1 MSQAQVPSSQSKFKL
16 SSTWLDAWMR
26 WATFHSV
33 AYGLIALGLALV
45 LTLVLAWSIPQ
56 TFLGF
61 DERSDS
67 LTWNLSS
74 KSTQERRVVMVDID
88 EKSIQALGPWPWSR
102 ETMASLARG
111 LNNYGVGLKLFD
123 VVLPDAKPGDDALT
137 RALQSGGPSIG
148 GQILSLNPNIEV
160 KSGALPLGA
169 FDAVSPCSASMQPG
183 FGYIGNDPNIL
194 SAYSGVGHLTPLIDP
209 DGMVR
214 RIPAFVCVE
223 GRGYPALS
231 LAALM
236 HMGLGSEEGLMK
248 SGPYWVK
255 GQFLG
260 QAPWTLKLR
269 RAPEFE
275 LPLDERGFIRVSY
288 RTPKAGFVSVSA
300 LDVIRGDAPKAL
312 LDGAWVLVGSTAF
325 GAGDAVPTPH
335 GGAEGGLEVHAQV
348 ISAALDEATPYTPLG
363 NTGIQ
368 MATLLVGVLLLLL
381 LVNGFVGL
389 GGFLGGLL
397 GGLFGVSQ
405 ASKLFE
411 ARRQSAQAWSKR
423 ERVAFLLPFLG
434 LALAGLMYV
443 GHAWMLLNHGY
454 WLSWSLPASGVVLSS
469 MALTAAVMAQ
479 LRWQRTRVYDNM
491 SSYMS
496 ESVAQEVALDGE
508 SQDVQVKESAV
519 VVLSVNLRNF
529 DRFCASQKPDL
540 SAKLLHQYLFL
551 MNREVKS
558 SGGELQH
565 IQGSEL
571 LVVWRKDLGKEA
583 LEPIALLP
591 KQLWQCA
598 QDWLQVWSHQQT
610 EALRLETESVAR
622 DLSASAKGLV
632 PTSYISDGIR
642 LGQELQLEMGLELG
656 HAMLG
661 SMGPSDRR
669 VHAVIGEPVQV
680 AHALRAMS
688 SELSYPALMGPRLY
702 DKIELNGQLMGDS
715 DRPIRLGDFLL
726 SGLTTSKLIYAF
738 NIDVEPARLYLVDP
752 ASLEQRVA

>member
-1 MSQAQVPSSQSKFKL
+1 MIQAQETSSNKTKL
-16 SSTWLDAWMR
+16 TSTWLDAWMR

-33 AYGLIALGLALV
+33 AYGLIALGGALFV
-45 LTLVLAWSIPQ
+45 TGVLAWLMPQ
-56 TFLGF
+56 TFLAF

-67 LTWNLSS
+67 LTWNLNS
-74 KSTQERRVVMVDID
+74 KGFDERRVVMVDID
-88 EKSIQALGPWPWSR
+88 EKSIQALGRWPWSR
-102 ETMASLARG
+102 ETMVSLVGG

-123 VVLPDAKPGDDALT
+123 VVLPDAKTGDDALT
-137 RALQSGGPSIG
+137 RVLKSGGPSIG
-148 GQILSLNPNIEV
+148 GQILSLDPKIDV
-160 KSGALPLGA
+160 KSGALPFGA
-169 FDAVSPCSASMQPG
+169 FDAISPCSASMQPG
-183 FGYIGNDPNIL
+183 FGYIGNDPSIL
-194 SAYSGVGHLTPLIDP
+194 SAYSGVGHLTPLIDS

-236 HMGLGSEEGLMK
+236 HMGLGSEDALMK

-260 QAPWTLKLR
+260 QAPWTLKLKS
-269 RAPEFE
+269 APEFE

-288 RTPKAGFVSVSA
+288 RTPKAGFVSISA

-363 NTGIQ
+363 NSGIQ
-368 MATLLVGVLLLLL
+368 IVSVLAGVLLLLL

-389 GGFLGGLL
+389 GGFFGSLL

-423 ERVAFLLPFLG
+423 ERVAFLLPFFG
-434 LALAGLMYV
+434 FALAGLMYV
-443 GHAWMLLNHGY
+443 AHAWALLSHGY
-454 WLSWSLPASGVVLSS
+454 WISWSLPATGVVLSS

-491 SSYMS
+491 SSYLS
-496 ESVAQEVALDGE
+496 EPVAAEVALQE
-508 SQDVQVKESAV
+508 KSQDMQVKESEV
-519 VVLSVNLRNF
+519 VTLSVNLRNF
-529 DRFCASQKPDL
+529 ERFCASQTPDL
-540 SAKLLHQYLFL
+540 SVKLLHQYLFL
-551 MNREVKS
+551 MNREVTNL
-558 SGGELQH
+558 GGQLQH

-571 LVVWRKDLGKEA
+571 LVVWRDELGPDAIEQ
-583 LEPIALLP
+583 ISLLP
-591 KQLWQCA
+591 KTLWQCA
-598 QDWLQVWSHQQT
+598 QDLLQVWSHQQT
-610 EALRLETESVAR
+610 EELKIEKSSLND
-622 DLSASAKGLV
+622 DLTTSAKGLV
-632 PTSYISDGIR
+632 PTSYISDSIR
-642 LGQELQLEMGLELG
+642 LGRELQLEMGLEMG
-656 HAMLG
+656 QAMLG

-669 VHAVIGEPVQV
+669 VHAVIGEPVQA

-688 SELSYPALMGPRLY
+688 SELSYPALMGPKFY
-702 DKIELNGQLMGDS
+702 DKIELYGKLMGET

-726 SGLTTSKLIYAF
+726 PGLTTSKLIYAF
-738 NIDVEPARLYLVDP
+738 NIDLESASLYLVDP
-752 ASLEQRVA
+752 AKVQQRVA

>member
-1 MSQAQVPSSQSKFKL
+1 MSQAQATSSNKTKL
-16 SSTWLDAWMR
+16 TSTWLDAWMR

-33 AYGLIALGLALV
+33 AYGLIALGAAL
-45 LTLVLAWSIPQ
+45 LVTVALSWLLPQ
-56 TFLGF
+56 TFLAF

-67 LTWNLSS
+67 LTWNLNS
-74 KSTQERRVVMVDID
+74 KGFDERRVVMVDID

-102 ETMASLARG
+102 ETMASLVGG

-123 VVLPDAKPGDDALT
+123 VVLPDAKTGDDAFT
-137 RALQSGGPSIG
+137 RVLQSGGPSIG
-148 GQILSLNPNIEV
+148 GQILSLDPKIDV

-183 FGYIGNDPNIL
+183 FGYIGNDPSIL

-214 RIPAFVCVE
+214 RIPAFVCVD

-236 HMGLGSEEGLMK
+236 HMGLGSEDALMK

-260 QAPWTLKLR
+260 QAPWTLKLKS
-269 RAPEFE
+269 APEFE

-288 RTPKAGFVSVSA
+288 RTPKAGFVSISA
-300 LDVIRGDAPKAL
+300 LDVIRGDAPKTL

-348 ISAALDEATPYTPLG
+348 ISAALDEATPYMPLG
-363 NTGIQ
+363 NSGIQ
-368 MATLLVGVLLLLL
+368 IVSVLAGVLLLLL

-423 ERVAFLLPFLG
+423 ERVAFLLPFFG
-434 LALAGLMYV
+434 LALAGLLYAA
-443 GHAWMLLNHGY
+443 HAWALLSHGY
-454 WLSWSLPASGVVLSS
+454 WISWSLPATGVVLSS

-491 SSYMS
+491 SSYLS
-496 ESVAQEVALDGE
+496 EPVAAEVALQE
-508 SQDVQVKESAV
+508 ASQDVQVKESAV
-519 VVLSVNLRNF
+519 VILSINLRNF
-529 DRFCASQKPDL
+529 DRFCASQAPDL
-540 SAKLLHQYLFL
+540 SAKLLHQYLFF
-551 MNREVKS
+551 MNREVKNL
-558 SGGELQH
+558 GGQLQH

-571 LVVWRKDLGKEA
+571 LVVWSDELDQDAIEQ
-583 LEPIALLP
+583 IAMLP
-591 KQLWQCA
+591 KTLWQCS
-598 QDWLQVWSHQQT
+598 QDWLQIWSLQQT
-610 EALRLETESVAR
+610 EELRLEKSSANG
-622 DLSASAKGLV
+622 DLNTSAKGLV
-632 PTSYISDGIR
+632 PTSYISDSIR
-642 LGQELQLEMGLELG
+642 LGRELQLEMGLELG
-656 HAMLG
+656 QAMLG

-688 SELSYPALMGPRLY
+688 SELSYPALMGPSLHDRL
-702 DKIELNGQLMGDS
+702 ELNSKVISGTDS
-715 DRPIRLGDFLL
+715 PTRLGDFLL
-726 SGLTTSKLIYAF
+726 PGLTTSRLIYACS
-738 NIDVEPARLYLVDP
+738 IKVEPTRLYLVDTE
-752 ASLEQRVA
+752 SLEQRLA